1 VTPDSSIAS
10 TAITGKET
18 TMSDS
23 VLGDDF
29 EPERQKV
36 FFRKIGEIMLRKRE
50 VSREADHVFLDS
62 LENQIR
68 RGRGTF
74 HASARQFEW
83 LGNIH
88 DRLSPGSRA
97 PDEMVD
103 HLISEGE
110 EIVRENTLPPGR
122 MNMLKRILDLS
133 KTRELSNKEVSMLQF
148 LVLEGRGD
156 HGGDY

>member
-1 VTPDSSIAS
+1 
-10 TAITGKET
+10 
-18 TMSDS
+18 
-23 VLGDDF
+23 
-29 EPERQKV
+29 
-36 FFRKIGEIMLRKRE
+36 
-50 VSREADHVFLDS
+50 
-62 LENQIR
+62 
-68 RGRGTF
+68 
-74 HASARQFEW
+74 
-83 LGNIH
+83 
-88 DRLSPGSRA
+88 
-97 PDEMVD
+97 MVD